1 MRLRKCDTDTEHFDF
16 QRRSYRKTA
25 QKAALVSRHIGTRF
39 IVVAQCNA

>member
-1 MRLRKCDTDTEHFDF
+1 MGLSECNADTEHFDF